1 MSDSAETVSNQPGRA
16 ASGPS
21 AHAPTPSPLAPN
33 PNEEHLRVVGA
44 LFATGPVPPAQQPPL
59 RRDAL
64 RPAAAPPSTRA
75 LANVPPPPPPGKL
88 SGMDRALGALRHV
101 LPLVQRV
108 LPLLDGNI
116 GTAVSNILSPHSNAP
131 TPPPV
136 NLAPIQDGLAD
147 LRVQHRVLR
156 DQVAEQNSS
165 LKRVGD
171 QLQQVREATDRN
183 TLEQQELL
191 QDLKSVG
198 NKVNIFAFIALALL
212 GISVVLNVVL
222 YLQIRHMI
230 P

>member
-1 MSDSAETVSNQPGRA
+1 MSDSVDSVSNQPGH
-16 ASGPS
+16 P
-21 AHAPTPSPLAPN
+21 APDL
-33 PNEEHLRVVGA
+33 NEDHLRVVGA
-44 LFATGPVPPAQQPPL
+44 LFATGPVVPAQQPPVP
-59 RRDAL
+59 RDSP
-64 RPAAAPPSTRA
+64 RHAAAPPSTRA
-75 LANVPPPPPPGKL
+75 LANVPPQPTGKP
-88 SGMDRALGALRHV
+88 SGMERALGALRYV

-131 TPPPV
+131 APPPV
-136 NLAPIQDGLAD
+136 NLTPIHDGLAD
-147 LRVQHRVLR
+147 LRVQHRALR

-212 GISVVLNVVL
+212 GISVVLNAVL
-222 YLQIRHMI
+222 YLQIRHII

>member
-1 MSDSAETVSNQPGRA
+1 M
-16 ASGPS
+16 
-21 AHAPTPSPLAPN
+21 
-33 PNEEHLRVVGA
+33 VGA
-44 LFATGPVPPAQQPPL
+44 LFAAGPVSPPQQPHTQAAVP
-59 RRDAL
+59 RDSE
-64 RPAAAPPSTRA
+64 RPVAAPSSTRA
-75 LANVPPPPPPGKL
+75 LAHLPPPPPPHTGKP

-116 GTAVSNILSPHSNAP
+116 ATAVSNVLAP
-131 TPPPV
+131 RPNLHASPPV
-136 NLAPIQDGLAD
+136 DLAPIQDGLAD
-147 LRVQHRVLR
+147 LRIQHRGLR
-156 DQVAEQNSS
+156 DQVAEQNVS

-212 GISVVLNVVL
+212 GVSVVLNVVL
-222 YLQIRHMI
+222 YLQIRHLI

>member
-1 MSDSAETVSNQPGRA
+1 
-16 ASGPS
+16 
-21 AHAPTPSPLAPN
+21 
-33 PNEEHLRVVGA
+33 
-44 LFATGPVPPAQQPPL
+44 
-59 RRDAL
+59 
-64 RPAAAPPSTRA
+64 
-75 LANVPPPPPPGKL
+75 
-88 SGMDRALGALRHV
+88 MDRALGALRHV

>member
-1 MSDSAETVSNQPGRA
+1 MSDSVNSVSNQPGRPTQ
-16 ASGPS
+16 SLNPQ
-21 AHAPTPSPLAPN
+21 APALS
-33 PNEEHLRVVGA
+33 EEHSRVVGA
-44 LFATGPVPPAQQPPL
+44 LFAAGPVAPEQPSV
-59 RRDAL
+59 RRDAP

-75 LANVPPPPPPGKL
+75 LAKVPSPPHGKQ
-88 SGMDRALGALRHV
+88 SGMERAMGALRHV
-101 LPLVQRV
+101 LPIVQRV

-116 GTAVSNILSPHSNAP
+116 GTAVSNILSPHSHAP

>member
-1 MSDSAETVSNQPGRA
+1 MSDSVETVSNQQVQQAPA
-16 ASGPS
+16 PS
-21 AHAPTPSPLAPN
+21 QQAPDPS
-33 PNEEHLRVVGA
+33 EDHLRVVGA
-44 LFATGPVPPAQQPPL
+44 LFANGPVAPAQQPPIQ
-59 RRDAL
+59 RDAP
-64 RPAAAPPSTRA
+64 RHAAAPPSTRA
-75 LANVPPPPPPGKL
+75 LANVPPQLTGKP
-88 SGMDRALGALRHV
+88 SGMERALGALRHV

-136 NLAPIQDGLAD
+136 NLTPIHDGLAD
-147 LRVQHRVLR
+147 LRVQHRALR

-191 QDLKSVG
+191 HDLKSVG

-212 GISVVLNVVL
+212 GISVVLNAVL
-222 YLQIRHMI
+222 YLQIRHII

>member
-1 MSDSAETVSNQPGRA
+1 MERA
-16 ASGPS
+16 
-21 AHAPTPSPLAPN
+21 
-33 PNEEHLRVVGA
+33 
-44 LFATGPVPPAQQPPL
+44 
-59 RRDAL
+59 
-64 RPAAAPPSTRA
+64 
-75 LANVPPPPPPGKL
+75 
-88 SGMDRALGALRHV
+88 MGALRHV

-116 GTAVSNILSPHSNAP
+116 GTAVSNILSPHSIAP
-131 TPPPV
+131 APPPV

-147 LRVQHRVLR
+147 LRVQHRALR

-191 QDLKSVG
+191 QDLKSVSS
-198 NKVNIFAFIALALL
+198 KVNVFAFIALALL

-222 YLQIRHMI
+222 YLQIRHII

>member
-1 MSDSAETVSNQPGRA
+1 M
-16 ASGPS
+16 
-21 AHAPTPSPLAPN
+21 
-33 PNEEHLRVVGA
+33 
-44 LFATGPVPPAQQPPL
+44 
-59 RRDAL
+59 
-64 RPAAAPPSTRA
+64 
-75 LANVPPPPPPGKL
+75 
-88 SGMDRALGALRHV
+88 GALRHV

-116 GTAVSNILSPHSNAP
+116 ATAVSNVLAP
-131 TPPPV
+131 RPNTHASPPV
-136 NLAPIQDGLAD
+136 DLAPIQDGLAD
-147 LRVQHRVLR
+147 LRIQHRGLR
-156 DQVAEQNSS
+156 DQVAEQNAS

-198 NKVNIFAFIALALL
+198 NKVNLFAFIALALL